1 MILIGFMIGALP
13 KIWPWQKPVAWEVIS
28 ASKKIAIKTE
38 YTAPWNF
45 DGDPQLLIALVMMLF
60 GFLFLYFLERNSN
73 TENNAV

>member
-1 MILIGFMIGALP
+1 MS
-13 KIWPWQKPVAWEVIS
+13 KKVIIVGS
-28 ASKKIAIKTE
+28 GIAGIATMLLSLASKKIAIKTE

-73 TENNAV
+73 TENDAV